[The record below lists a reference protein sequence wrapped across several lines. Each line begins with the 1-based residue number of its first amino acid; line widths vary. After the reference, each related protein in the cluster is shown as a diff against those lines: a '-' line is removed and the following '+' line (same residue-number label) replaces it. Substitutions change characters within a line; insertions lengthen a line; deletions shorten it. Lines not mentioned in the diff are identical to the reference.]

1 MYTAVNSSVVSLN
14 VQGITEQ
21 IKRKSVS
28 SYLKDQRAN
37 VYFLQEKDQDFTK
50 KQVKKDYIW
59 PTWL

>member
-50 KQVKKDYIW
+50 KQVKKDYI
-59 PTWL
+59 